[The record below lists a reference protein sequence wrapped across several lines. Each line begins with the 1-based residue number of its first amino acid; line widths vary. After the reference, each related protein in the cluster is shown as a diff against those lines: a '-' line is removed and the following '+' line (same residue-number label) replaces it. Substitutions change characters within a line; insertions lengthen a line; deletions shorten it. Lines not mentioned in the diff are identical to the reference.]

1 MKRLGNA
8 VTFFR
13 RPDGTLIGYRAQG
26 HTGYAEAG
34 QDIVCAA
41 VSALTQS
48 TLNGLRS
55 VLKAP
60 VMFDIDD
67 QGATLEAELTPE
79 ATGEQVK
86 QAQLLLVTLLEGLQA
101 IERSYPRKF
110 AYSSK
115 NGGKAHVHD
124 ESSALRA

>member
-1 MKRLGNA
+1 MRQPGNTVA
-8 VTFFR
+8 FFR
-13 RPDGTLIGYRAQG
+13 RPDGTLTGYRAQG
-26 HTGYAEAG
+26 HTGYAPAG
-34 QDIVCAA
+34 QDIVCAT

-67 QGATLEAELTPE
+67 QAATLQAELTPE

-101 IERSYPRKF
+101 IERSYPRNVRIF
-110 AYSSK
+110 F
-115 NGGKAHVHD
+115 
-124 ESSALRA
+124 EERR

>member
-1 MKRLGNA
+1 MRRLGNA

-13 RPDGTLIGYRAQG
+13 RPDGTLIGSRAQG

-48 TLNGLRS
+48 TLNGLHS

-67 QGATLEAELTPE
+67 QGASLEAELTPE

-101 IERSYPRKF
+101 IERSYPRNVRIF
-110 AYSSK
+110 F
-115 NGGKAHVHD
+115 
-124 ESSALRA
+124 EERR

>member
-13 RPDGTLIGYRAQG
+13 RADGTLTGYRAQG

-34 QDIVCAA
+34 RDIVCAG

-48 TLNGLRS
+48 TLNGLLN

-60 VMFDIDD
+60 VGHKVDERT
-67 QGATLEAELTPE
+67 ASLEAELKPE
-79 ATGEQVK
+79 ATQDQVER
-86 QAQLLLVTLLEGLQA
+86 AQLLLETLLQGLQA
-101 IERSYPRKF
+101 IERSYPRNVRIF
-110 AYSSK
+110 F
-115 NGGKAHVHD
+115 
-124 ESSALRA
+124 EERR

>member
-1 MKRLGNA
+1 MKRPSNA
-8 VTFFR
+8 VTFYR
-13 RPDGTLIGYRAQG
+13 RADGTLTGYRAQG
-26 HTGYAEAG
+26 HTGYAPAG

-67 QGATLEAELTPE
+67 QAATLQAELTPE

-101 IERSYPRKF
+101 IERSYPRNVRIF
-110 AYSSK
+110 F
-115 NGGKAHVHD
+115 
-124 ESSALRA
+124 EERR

>member
-1 MKRLGNA
+1 MRQPGNTVA
-8 VTFFR
+8 FFR
-13 RPDGTLIGYRAQG
+13 RPDGILTGYRAQG
-26 HTGYAEAG
+26 HTGYAPAG

-67 QGATLEAELTPE
+67 QGASLEAELTPE
-79 ATGEQVK
+79 ASKEQVE
-86 QAQLLLVTLLEGLQA
+86 QAQLLLVTMLEGLQA
-101 IERSYPRKF
+101 IERSYPRNVRIF
-110 AYSSK
+110 F
-115 NGGKAHVHD
+115 
-124 ESSALRA
+124 EERR

>member
-1 MKRLGNA
+1 MRQPGNTVA
-8 VTFFR
+8 FFR
-13 RPDGTLIGYRAQG
+13 RPDGILTGYRAQG
-26 HTGYAEAG
+26 HTGYAPAG

-67 QGATLEAELTPE
+67 QAATLQAELTPE

-86 QAQLLLVTLLEGLQA
+86 QAQLLLITLLEGLQA
-101 IERSYPRKF
+101 IERSYPRNVRIF
-110 AYSSK
+110 F
-115 NGGKAHVHD
+115 
-124 ESSALRA
+124 EERR

>member
-1 MKRLGNA
+1 MKHLGNA

-13 RPDGTLIGYRAQG
+13 RADGTLIGYRAQG

-67 QGATLEAELTPE
+67 QGASLEVELTPE
-79 ATGEQVK
+79 ASKEQVA

-101 IERSYPRKF
+101 IERSYPRNVRIF
-110 AYSSK
+110 Y
-115 NGGKAHVHD
+115 
-124 ESSALRA
+124 EERR

>member
-1 MKRLGNA
+1 MRQPGNTVA
-8 VTFFR
+8 FFR
-13 RPDGTLIGYRAQG
+13 RPDGTLTGYRAQG
-26 HTGYAEAG
+26 HTGYAPAG

-41 VSALTQS
+41 VSALTLS

-67 QGATLEAELTPE
+67 QAATLQAELTPE

-101 IERSYPRKF
+101 IERSYPRNVRIF
-110 AYSSK
+110 F
-115 NGGKAHVHD
+115 
-124 ESSALRA
+124 EERR